1 MRFRMGPLTA
11 LLSLGILATAGG
23 GFASGAS
30 QGETPPGAG
39 KRVVFILDASG
50 SMKAKLGA
58 GTRITAA
65 KDVMTQL
72 IRDLSSGV
80 EFGVLAYGHRR
91 KDDCADIEEIIPL
104 GQPSKNAAI
113 LAVQKLAA
121 AGKTP
126 ITASVRLAAQRL
138 GPGGGPG
145 AIILV
150 SDGEETCADDPCA
163 AVRDLKRG
171 GIAFTLHAVG
181 FGVTQKEARQ
191 LECLAKE
198 GGGTYASAAN
208 AKELLDALER
218 VQRAEV
224 ATGELSLTARKQGK
238 QLQAEVVIAS
248 AGGSRVEGGWTSAR
262 DPRVFRL
269 LPGTY
274 DVTVTDTSVSPRAAR
289 TAKGLTVKAGER
301 TEKDF
306 EFSLEGQLALS
317 AFKNGQRIPAEFTVI
332 KLPERTR
339 IDGGWLS
346 TSGPVSMRL
355 LAGSYEAVAR
365 DNRVAKSDQRAAF
378 EIKSGETTTVDLR
391 GFLEAEV
398 EVSAIRDGKRIRC
411 EFSLRRREGGLADGG
426 YLSSERPRTCFVLP
440 GNYDLEV
447 RCGEEKKKQEG
458 ITLVHGD
465 RKTVEVPF

>member
-1 MRFRMGPLTA
+1 MRPFTA
-11 LLSLGILATAGG
+11 LLSLGILGTAGA
-23 GFASGAS
+23 GFGSGVPP
-30 QGETPPGAG
+30 GERPPGAG

-65 KDVMTQL
+65 KDVMMQL
-72 IRDLSSGV
+72 IRDLPSAV

-104 GQPSKNAAI
+104 GQPSKDAAI
-113 LAVQKLAA
+113 LAVQKLSA

-150 SDGEETCADDPCA
+150 SDGEETCADDPCG
-163 AVRDLKRG
+163 AVRDLKRE

-198 GGGTYASAAN
+198 GGGTYTSAAN
-208 AKELLDALER
+208 AKELLDALEK

-262 DPRVFRL
+262 DPRVFHL

-274 DVTVTDTSVSPRAAR
+274 DVTVTDTSVSPKTAR
-289 TAKGLTVKAGER
+289 TAKGLIVKAGER

-317 AFKNGQRIPAEFTVI
+317 AFKNGQRIRAEFAVF
-332 KLPERTR
+332 KLPEKTR
-339 IDGGWLS
+339 VDSGWLS
-346 TSGPVSMRL
+346 TSGPVSVRL
-355 LAGSYEAVAR
+355 LAGPYEAAAV
-365 DNRVAKSDQRAAF
+365 DTRVATRSERRAVF
-378 EIKSGETTTVDLR
+378 EVKSGETTTVDLA

-398 EVSAIRDGKRIRC
+398 ELSAMRDGKRIRC
-411 EFSLRRREGGLADGG
+411 EFSLRRREGGGRDSGWLPTEG
-426 YLSSERPRTCFVLP
+426 PRKCFVLP
-440 GNYDLEV
+440 GTYDLDV
-447 RCGEEKKKQEG
+447 RCGDEKKKQEG

-465 RKTVEVPF
+465 RKTLEVQF